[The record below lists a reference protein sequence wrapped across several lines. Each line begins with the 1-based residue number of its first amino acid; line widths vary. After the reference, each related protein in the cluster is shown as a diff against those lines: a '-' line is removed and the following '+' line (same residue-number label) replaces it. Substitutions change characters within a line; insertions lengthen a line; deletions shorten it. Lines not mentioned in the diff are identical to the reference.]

1 MKKRILDRYERMP
14 DGNVIIDVA
23 ARRVEDL
30 YENFDKRAPYHRKD
44 FDDDLVE
51 YLAGCVREIGGP
63 AFIVRFTI
71 EQGLSKELME
81 MVRSGMHSFFLYR
94 MEVEYA
100 AMKKM
105 IRTSAL
111 LLLSGIVILA
121 VSLWVSRV
129 FLLNGN
135 GSFSD
140 RFFFEG
146 LTIVAWVSI
155 WEGLA
160 TFLLNFTPH
169 LYRIRVFRW
178 LAAAP
183 VSIGPSGHTGQDGI
197 DLLPR
202 VCP

>member
-1 MKKRILDRYERMP
+1 MKKRILDRYETMP

-23 ARRVEDL
+23 ARRVEEL
-30 YENFDKRAPYHRKD
+30 YQNFDKCAPYHRKD

-51 YLAGCVREIGGP
+51 YLTGCVREIGGP
-63 AFIVRFTI
+63 AFVVRFTI

-81 MVRSGMHSFFLYR
+81 TVRSGMHSFFMYR
-94 MEVEYA
+94 LDVEFA

-105 IRTSAL
+105 IRTSSL

-121 VSLWVSRV
+121 VSLWVNRFVS
-129 FLLNGN
+129 LNGN
-135 GSFSD
+135 GSFLY
-140 RFFFEG
+140 RFFAEG

-160 TFLLNFTPH
+160 TFLLNLTPH
-169 LYRIRVFRW
+169 LFRIRVFRW

-183 VSIGPSGHTGQDGI
+183 VSFSPGVHSG
-197 DLLPR
+197 
-202 VCP
+202 